1 MPDRREFLAWTL
13 ATGAVLTPATDSAAG
28 ENDPAAASKEA
39 AKKDAAEKDPEKP
52 DKEATSAVVA
62 ADDPAELWL
71 ARVKQAYPGDKL
83 SADDVSEIRA
93 DIARYLAASKQ
104 LSAFPLE
111 NGDAPATLFRVIP
124 TSG

>member
-13 ATGAVLTPATDSAAG
+13 ASGAVLTPATDSAAG
-28 ENDPAAASKEA
+28 ENGPAAASKEA
-39 AKKDAAEKDPEKP
+39 A
-52 DKEATSAVVA
+52 SSVVA
-62 ADDPAELWL
+62 ADDPAELWF

-93 DIARYLAASKQ
+93 DIARYLAASQQ
-104 LSAFPLE
+104 LSAFPLD

>member
-13 ATGAVLTPATDSAAG
+13 ASGAVLTPATDATAGEGGSSAAG
-28 ENDPAAASKEA
+28 KEPPP
-39 AKKDAAEKDPEKP
+39 KDAAPKNPEKP
-52 DKEATSAVVA
+52 DEAPSPAVVP

-83 SADDVSEIRA
+83 SEDDVGEIRA

-111 NGDAPATLFRVIP
+111 NGDAPATLFRAIP
-124 TSG
+124 ASG

>member
-13 ATGAVLTPATDSAAG
+13 ASGAVLTPATDSAAG
-28 ENDPAAASKEA
+28 ENGPAAASKEA
-39 AKKDAAEKDPEKP
+39 ATKDAAAKKTEMP
-52 DKEATSAVVA
+52 DEEAASSVVA
-62 ADDPAELWL
+62 ADDPAELWF

-83 SADDVSEIRA
+83 SVDDVSEIRA
-93 DIARYLAASKQ
+93 DIARYLAASQQ